1 MCSSIWSRQPRCDRR
16 GRGQNFRAPVDRL
29 LYSAGS
35 LPVGAG
41 DAILALDLK
50 VSMRCPRCDYALPSS
65 DRFCGRCGL
74 SRASDGFP
82 IDPLI
87 GLTVADRYRIEQR
100 IGVGGMGTV
109 YLGTQLKVGQRV
121 AVKVLHERYSDDVTL
136 TQRFEREAMTYAR
149 VSHPNLVALHDFGR
163 TPDNCYYMVLEY
175 CPGIALAKLVRSDE
189 RVDTSLIVEIIIQVA
204 RGLGAAH
211 HAGVVHR
218 DLKPENVMLVDAGQ
232 GRYHVKLLDFGIA
245 KRLDDE
251 GPRLT
256 QVGMVFGTPEYM
268 APEQARGETVD
279 LRSDVYALG
288 CMLYELLTGDAPFT
302 GSNKLQIMHRQASEK
317 PIPPSEKVSG
327 VHPKLEAIALKCLSK
342 RPNDRYP
349 DTLTFIDA
357 VEGVFGHS
365 RPTPIPPRM
374 RLRRTAGVTTAD
386 TQMTFAE
393 SERASE
399 GNLATE
405 AVEFND
411 TPLPTRTT
419 THRPVSRRPMWIM
432 AAAAT
437 LFVMVLV
444 SVFVDDDDDPD
455 PRAVVVPPDII
466 NASAT
471 EPEAP
476 PPDAP
481 VTDAPVADA
490 PVADAPVA
498 DAPQAPEAVA
508 AKSVPTTAAPTS
520 VVSAAAPTEP
530 AGPTAAERQA
540 AEKAARD
547 AEREAKVKRDADR
560 RAERKKA
567 AAEKRRKGIQAR
579 LESRINDAKKA
590 YNRGQLQQA
599 RREAKAVLSADRKH
613 PEAKALVAQIADVER
628 RIRIAS
634 AAFKAHDCPK
644 VLKTLR
650 PVIESSPAAKALN
663 MVNHCKAGLPPKTI
677 TRLD

>member
-1 MCSSIWSRQPRCDRR
+1 
-16 GRGQNFRAPVDRL
+16 
-29 LYSAGS
+29 
-35 LPVGAG
+35 
-41 DAILALDLK
+41 
-50 VSMRCPRCDYALPSS
+50 MRCPRCDYALPSS

-121 AVKVLHERYSDDVTL
+121 AIKVLHERYSDDVTL

-245 KRLDDE
+245 KRLDEE

-327 VHPKLEAIALKCLSK
+327 VHPALEAIALKCLSK
-342 RPNDRYP
+342 KPAERYP
-349 DTLTFIDA
+349 DTQTFIGA
-357 VEGVFGHS
+357 VEGAFGHS
-365 RPTPIPPRM
+365 RPTPVPPRM
-374 RLRRTAGVTTAD
+374 RLRRTVGVTTAD
-386 TQMTFAE
+386 TEMTFAE
-393 SERASE
+393 AERASE

-405 AVEFND
+405 VIEINH
-411 TPLPTRTT
+411 TPRPRRTT
-419 THRPVSRRPMWIM
+419 THKPASRTPMWIM
-432 AAAAT
+432 GAAAVF
-437 LFVMVLV
+437 FVVVMV
-444 SVFVDDDDDPD
+444 SVFMGDDDDPD
-455 PRAVVVPPDII
+455 PRAVVVPSDII
-466 NASAT
+466 EASGTDSPASEAPSSAG

-476 PPDAP
+476 PTDAP
-481 VTDAPVADA
+481 VTDAP
-490 PVADAPVA
+490 
-498 DAPQAPEAVA
+498 QAPETVAV
-508 AKSVPTTAAPTS
+508 KSVPTAAPPS
-520 VVSAAAPTEP
+520 VATEP
-530 AGPTAAERQA
+530 AGPTAAERKA

-547 AEREAKVKRDADR
+547 AREAERQAQAKRDADR

-567 AAEKRRKGIQAR
+567 AAEKRRKAAQTR
-579 LESRINDAKKA
+579 LDRRVNEAKTA
-590 YNRGQLQQA
+590 YNRGQLDQA
-599 RREAKAVLSADRKH
+599 RREATAVLSADRTH
-613 PEAKALVAQIADVER
+613 AEAKALLSQIKDVQR

-644 VLKTLR
+644 VLKTLK

-663 MVNHCKAGLPPKTI
+663 MVNHCKAGLPPKKI
-677 TRLD
+677 TKLD

>member
-1 MCSSIWSRQPRCDRR
+1 
-16 GRGQNFRAPVDRL
+16 
-29 LYSAGS
+29 
-35 LPVGAG
+35 
-41 DAILALDLK
+41 
-50 VSMRCPRCDYALPSS
+50 MRCPRCDYALPSS

-327 VHPKLEAIALKCLSK
+327 VHPQLEAIALKCLSK
-342 RPNDRYP
+342 TPDDRYP

-365 RPTPIPPRM
+365 RPTPVPPRM
-374 RLRRTAGVTTAD
+374 RLRRTVGVTTAD
-386 TQMTFAE
+386 TQMTFAQ

-399 GNLATE
+399 GNLVTE
-405 AVEFND
+405 AVELNH
-411 TPLPTRTT
+411 TPRPMRTT
-419 THRPVSRRPMWIM
+419 THKPVSRRPMWIM

-437 LFVMVLV
+437 FFVMVLV
-444 SVFVDDDDDPD
+444 SIFADDDVDPD
-455 PRAVVVPPDII
+455 PRAVVVPSDII
-466 NASAT
+466 NASAN

-476 PPDAP
+476 PNEPEAPPNEPEAPPTGEPEAP
-481 VTDAPVADA
+481 VTAAPVTA
-490 PVADAPVA
+490 
-498 DAPQAPEAVA
+498 APESVAV
-508 AKSVPTTAAPTS
+508 KSVPSAAPPT
-520 VVSAAAPTEP
+520 VATEP
-530 AGPTAAERQA
+530 VGPTAAERQA
-540 AEKAARD
+540 AEKA
-547 AEREAKVKRDADR
+547 EREAKAKAKAER

-567 AAEKRRKGIQAR
+567 AAEKRRKAIQAR
-579 LESRINDAKKA
+579 LDSRINDAKTA

-613 PEAKALVAQIADVER
+613 PEAKALMAQITDVER
-628 RIRIAS
+628 RIRVAS

-644 VLKTLR
+644 VLSTLK

-663 MVNHCKAGLPPKTI
+663 MVNHCKAGLPPKKMQ
-677 TRLD
+677 LE